1 MDFKKILFDHN
12 IYEINMLKSHST
24 FKHFNLAEE
33 LVDNKDTTI
42 KSLSG
47 KRRCQYFDGYENEFL
62 KYSKSDISIDGL
74 DTIIVPMPVELQN
87 KKRPPQY
94 VNWQYPYDGY
104 SSVKFGDP
112 LDINNPSVVYLKDI
126 YLADG
131 PSFTKKYILRIGS
144 FLSGLFLY
152 VNGDFVGYSENNF
165 LDSEFDIT
173 KYLIKGKN
181 RLLMIVFKYSNSS
194 LFLDYDGFRFS
205 GINRDVS
212 LITLNKQ
219 SIDDINID
227 ANVDGHIKIKLDG
240 NLKDCSFKY
249 EIVGFPFDVSLNS
262 VDKDVEIIAD
272 HRHISLYSPIN
283 PKLYFLNIF
292 VYDKYNTLIDIV
304 SETFGFRK
312 IEIKDSILYLNG
324 ERFIFKGINRHE
336 FNNIKGNVV
345 TEDDLMYDFNFFKT
359 HNINSVRTSHYPNCN
374 RFYELA
380 DKNGIMVIDECAIES
395 HGTLGSYLRFTND
408 NSLPKSDESYINF
421 CKNRITNMYLRDKN
435 HPSIILWSL
444 GNESGNGKNFRIM
457 KDTLKSLNNNALTH
471 YENAYWDKEY
481 EDCSD
486 VLSMMYPTPKEVE
499 EILKKGVKK
508 PFILCEFA
516 HAMGNSLG
524 NVDEYLALI
533 DKYPSFQGG
542 FIWDY
547 LDQALYIDGKYHYGG
562 DFLDNPNDLDFCCN
576 GVISTRK
583 EEETA
588 KSIALKDLYCPIKLA
603 YIRERK
609 ELTISLNGYGLNDLV
624 LKLEIRLYKNIK
636 VLKKINHEITLLATK
651 VSHLNLRDFITETID
666 DNEALILKVKA
677 KLFKKSNDFY
687 TAETMHTFLIN
698 ESIKTLSLTKK
709 PVKVVYGK
717 NNIGIIGGNFSYLFL
732 LSPVAFKMPG
742 LVSLKHDNNELL
754 QEPVY
759 PTIFRPHTSNDIGS
773 WFFKRNQ
780 HLLTMSK
787 YFTCRSEDI
796 TFKED
801 ENYFEISYVYS
812 LSERIDEN
820 IIVTY
825 RVNKNN
831 GVLNVFSKLSKL
843 ETVKEI
849 ATFGLVFAFKTEELS
864 KYEYLGNGPLDNYP
878 DRLQG
883 SNLDYYSFD
892 NEFIKNSLAINSY
905 ANPQEEGNHENT
917 FFIEYKNNSTHL
929 RFFKEDKPFSFKLSS
944 FNDFDIE
951 NAHHNY
957 ELTSKGKHYLIIRG
971 FNRGVGGDSSWGADV
986 HEAYRLYTSREYSFS
1001 FNFEFID

>member
-12 IYEINMLKSHST
+12 IYEFGMLKAHSM
-24 FKHFNLAEE
+24 FKHFNSIGEVKE
-33 LVDNKDTTI
+33 DKDTTI
-42 KSLSG
+42 KCLSG
-47 KRRCQYFDGYENEFL
+47 EWKCQYFEGYNNNFL
-62 KYSKSDISIDGL
+62 EYSKNNVSIDEL
-74 DTIIVPMPVELQN
+74 DNILVPMPVELQN

-104 SSVKFGDP
+104 SGVKFGEP

-126 YLADG
+126 IFNES
-131 PSFTKKYILRIGS
+131 PESTKKYILRIGS

-152 VNGDFVGYSENNF
+152 VNGVFVGYSENNF
-165 LDSEFDIT
+165 LDSEFEIT
-173 KYLIKGKN
+173 KYLEKGKN
-181 RLLMIVFKYSNSS
+181 RILIIVFKYSNSS

-212 LITLNKQ
+212 LITLNKK
-219 SIDDINID
+219 SIEDIYIEADVNGYINI
-227 ANVDGHIKIKLDG
+227 KLEG
-240 NLKDCSFKY
+240 NLNDCTFKY
-249 EIVGFPFDVSLNS
+249 VVEGFPFSISLNTSKKS
-262 VDKDVEIIAD
+262 VRFEVD
-272 HRHISLYSPIN
+272 HNQISLYSPIN
-283 PKLYFLNIF
+283 PKLYFLNVF
-292 VYDKYNTLIDIV
+292 VYGKDNNLIDIAR
-304 SETFGFRK
+304 ETFGFRK
-312 IEIKDSILYLNG
+312 IEIKNNILYLND

-345 TEDDLMYDFNFFKT
+345 TADDLRYDFNFFKT

-374 RFYELA
+374 EFYELA
-380 DKNGIMVIDECAIES
+380 DQNGIMVIDECAIES
-395 HGTLGSYLRFTND
+395 HGTLGSYLKFTND
-408 NSLPKSDESYINF
+408 YSLPKSDESYTNF
-421 CKNRITNMYLRDKN
+421 CKNRIRNMFLRDKN

-444 GNESGNGKNFRIM
+444 GNESGNGKNFKIM
-457 KDTLKSLNNNALTH
+457 KDTLKSLNKNALTH
-471 YENAYWDKEY
+471 YENVYWDKEY

-486 VLSMMYPTPKEVE
+486 VLSMMYPTPIEVE
-499 EILKKGVKK
+499 NILKKGVIK

-524 NVDEYLALI
+524 NVDEYLTLI

-547 LDQALYIDGKYHYGG
+547 LDQALYINGKYHYGG

-583 EEETA
+583 ECETA

-603 YIRERK
+603 YSK
-609 ELTISLNGYGLNDLV
+609 TKKVLDISLNGYGLKDSV
-624 LKLEIRLYKNIK
+624 LTLEIKLCKKDKVIKQICTKIEFPDYKAK
-636 VLKKINHEITLLATK
+636 HF
-651 VSHLNLRDFITETID
+651 NLSDFMIDQIENNET
-666 DNEALILKVKA
+666 LILNVYA
-677 KLFKKSNDFY
+677 KLFNKVNKFCI
-687 TAETMHTFLIN
+687 AETNRNFLIK
-698 ESIKTLSLTKK
+698 ESIKTLNLIKK
-709 PVKVVYGK
+709 PVRVIYGK
-717 NNIGIIGGNFSYLFL
+717 NNIGIIGKSFSYLFL

-742 LVSLKHDNNELL
+742 LVSLKYNNNELL
-754 QEPVY
+754 KEPVY

-780 HLLTMSK
+780 HILTMSK
-787 YFTCRSEDI
+787 YFTCQSEDI

-801 ENYFEISYVYS
+801 VTYFEISYKYS
-812 LSERIDEN
+812 LSENLNEN

-825 RVNKNN
+825 KVNKDN
-831 GVLNVFSKLSKL
+831 GVLNIFTKLSKL
-843 ETVKEI
+843 TTVKEI
-849 ATFGLVFAFKTEELS
+849 ATFGLVFCFKTEENS
-864 KYEYLGNGPLDNYP
+864 KYEYFGNGPLDNYP

-883 SNLDYYSFD
+883 SNLDYYILD
-892 NEFIKNSLAINSY
+892 NDFINNSIKINNY

-917 FFIEYKNNSTHL
+917 YLIEYKSASACL